1 MSGVLKGVLHLLA
14 HLQALG
20 AGRRDVPPTPRNRVS
35 SRLKV
40 LESAQVK
47 LRSESGDVKFVACL
61 FGFGV
66 CVSRQGFSV

>member
-14 HLQALG
+14 HLRALG
-20 AGRRDVPPTPRNRVS
+20 AGSRDVPPTPRNRVS

-47 LRSESGDVKFVACL
+47 RVWGCEVCCL
-61 FGFGV
+61 SGFGV